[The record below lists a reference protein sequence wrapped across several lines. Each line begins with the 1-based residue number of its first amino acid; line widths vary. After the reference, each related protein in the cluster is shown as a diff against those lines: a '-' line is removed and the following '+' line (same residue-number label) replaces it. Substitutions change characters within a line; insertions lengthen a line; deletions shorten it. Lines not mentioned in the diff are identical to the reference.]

1 MNEAELRKQLIA
13 LLDGGNAHASFDDV
27 VKNFPPKLR
36 GVVPEGLPYSGW
48 QLLEHLRI
56 AQEDVVCFSM
66 NYNGK
71 YKSPKWPEAYWPKQA
86 KPPAGDAWNASVKK
100 IREDLKTF
108 KKLIQDKNSD
118 LFTPFA
124 WGDGQNL
131 LREALIIADHSAYHL
146 GEMLVLRRLLGAWKK

>member
-13 LLDGGNAHASFDDV
+13 LLGGGNAHANFDDV

-36 GVVPEGLPYSGW
+36 SVVPEGLPYSAW

-56 AQEDVVCFSM
+56 AQEDILRFST

-71 YKSPKWPEAYWPKQA
+71 YKSPKWPEGYWPKQA
-86 KPPAGDAWNASVKK
+86 KPPAGDAWNISVKK
-100 IREDLKTF
+100 IRVDLKTF
-108 KKLIQDKNSD
+108 KQLIQDKNSD

-124 WGDGQNL
+124 CGDGQNL
-131 LREALIIADHSAYHL
+131 LREALLIADHNAYHL